1 MEEVNITWKHYTNK
15 FENSSDMNNLEHTN
29 FCVHTEIFPE
39 LWTNCAFYIKSCYG
53 LNNCVS
59 PKLMLKS

>member
-29 FCVHTEIFPE
+29 FLYTQKFFLHF
-39 LWTNCAFYIKSCYG
+39 G
-53 LNNCVS
+53 LTVPS
-59 PKLMLKS
+59 T